1 MESKER
7 APAIV
12 VMEIGDCITTWD
24 EVLLGI
30 EEEGIPFRIQH
41 IPSGE
46 VIDSARLAA
55 RQSPCWLALPAIRK
69 TDCALQNLPA
79 SAPLFTLMYQ
89 QDNHAGRSIG
99 TNAARTVKGFP
110 SGNSTH
116 NPQEKRSMNNA
127 LGLVETKG

>member
-46 VIDSARLAA
+46 VIDSAAGCSSISLLVGIACD
-55 RQSPCWLALPAIRK
+55 QEKLIVHYK
-69 TDCALQNLPA
+69 NLPA

-116 NPQEKRSMNNA
+116 NPQEKRA
-127 LGLVETKG
+127 V

>member
-12 VMEIGDCITTWD
+12 VTEIGDCISTWD

-46 VIDSARLAA
+46 VIDSA
-55 RQSPCWLALPAIRK
+55 WLAVLRTVPPVGWHCLRPGKA
-69 TDCALQNLPA
+69 DCALQKLTGI
-79 SAPLFTLMYQ
+79 SA
-89 QDNHAGRSIG
+89 
-99 TNAARTVKGFP
+99 TVYADV
-110 SGNSTH
+110 ST
-116 NPQEKRSMNNA
+116 R
-127 LGLVETKG
+127 

>member
-46 VIDSARLAA
+46 VIDSAAGCSSI
-55 RQSPCWLALPAIRK
+55 SPVGWHCLRSGK
-69 TDCALQNLPA
+69 TDCALQKLTGI
-79 SAPLFTLMYQ
+79 SA
-89 QDNHAGRSIG
+89 
-99 TNAARTVKGFP
+99 TVYVDV
-110 SGNSTH
+110 ST
-116 NPQEKRSMNNA
+116 R
-127 LGLVETKG
+127 

>member
-46 VIDSARLAA
+46 VIDSAWLAA
-55 RQSPCWLALPAIRK
+55 RQSPLLVGIACDQK
-69 TDCALQNLPA
+69 TDCALQKLTGI
-79 SAPLFTLMYQ
+79 SA
-89 QDNHAGRSIG
+89 
-99 TNAARTVKGFP
+99 TVYVDV
-110 SGNSTH
+110 ST
-116 NPQEKRSMNNA
+116 R
-127 LGLVETKG
+127 

>member
-46 VIDSARLAA
+46 VIDSAR
-55 RQSPCWLALPAIRK
+55 WLLVNLPVGWHCLRSGK
-69 TDCALQNLPA
+69 TDCALQKLTGI
-79 SAPLFTLMYQ
+79 SA
-89 QDNHAGRSIG
+89 
-99 TNAARTVKGFP
+99 TVYVDV
-110 SGNSTH
+110 ST
-116 NPQEKRSMNNA
+116 R
-127 LGLVETKG
+127 

>member
-12 VMEIGDCITTWD
+12 VMEIGNCITIWD

-46 VIDSARLAA
+46 VIDSAWLAA
-55 RQSPCWLALPAIRK
+55 RQSPLLVGIACDQEKLIVHYK
-69 TDCALQNLPA
+69 NLPP
-79 SAPLFTLMYQ
+79 SAPLFTLLRR
-89 QDNHAGRSIG
+89 AWLSC
-99 TNAARTVKGFP
+99 
-110 SGNSTH
+110 
-116 NPQEKRSMNNA
+116 
-127 LGLVETKG
+127 

>member
-12 VMEIGDCITTWD
+12 VMEIGNCITIWD

-46 VIDSARLAA
+46 VIDSAWLAA

-69 TDCALQNLPA
+69 N
-79 SAPLFTLMYQ
+79 
-89 QDNHAGRSIG
+89 
-99 TNAARTVKGFP
+99 
-110 SGNSTH
+110 
-116 NPQEKRSMNNA
+116 
-127 LGLVETKG
+127 

>member
-12 VMEIGDCITTWD
+12 VMEIGNCITIWD

-55 RQSPCWLALPAIRK
+55 SQSPVGWHCLRSGK
-69 TDCALQNLPA
+69 TDCALQKLTGI
-79 SAPLFTLMYQ
+79 SA
-89 QDNHAGRSIG
+89 
-99 TNAARTVKGFP
+99 TVYADV
-110 SGNSTH
+110 ST
-116 NPQEKRSMNNA
+116 R
-127 LGLVETKG
+127 